1 LKKKYLKSK
10 ILADVPHSNSS
21 FYDKSIVQEL
31 FQLKYSGTFKNG
43 KMDGQGIF
51 YFEVLFMLK
60 DIVQPKKRG
69 V

>member
-1 LKKKYLKSK
+1 MAGALH
-10 ILADVPHSNSS
+10 INSCL
-21 FYDKSIVQEL
+21 YDKSIVQEL

-60 DIVQPKKRG
+60 GTQA
-69 V
+69 